1 MIVSIQIE
9 IRLENTKE
17 NDGFPLHT
25 SRCRQDCHETA

>member
-25 SRCRQDCHETA
+25 LQYKQDCHETA